1 MKKTLVLGAGGHA
14 TVVAEVLHC
23 LDRSVDGF
31 VTPDF
36 EKGSDFFHSTII
48 GDDEDI
54 LQWQPNQVNLYNGI
68 GSLPSNALRWR
79 VAKKMRRHGYT
90 FNKIV
95 HPSAIIAKSVS
106 FEEGV
111 QVMAGV
117 VIQPETTIGQDS
129 IINTSASIDHDC
141 VIGKKCHIAPS
152 VACSGGVEI
161 GDGTHIGTGAV
172 ITQGVKIGLGCVV
185 AAGSVVYRDL
195 EDGATLIQR
204 KTIRTEP

>member
-14 TVVAEVLHC
+14 KVVAEVLRC
-23 LDRSVDGF
+23 LERPVDGF
-31 VTPDF
+31 VTPGF
-36 EKGSDFFHSTII
+36 ERGSDFFHSIII
-48 GDDEDI
+48 GNDEDV
-54 LQWQPNQVNLYNGI
+54 LQWQPDQINLYNGI
-68 GSLPSNALRWR
+68 GSLPGNTLRWR
-79 VAKKMRRHGYT
+79 IAKKMRKHGYT
-90 FNKIV
+90 FSKIV
-95 HPSAIIAKSVS
+95 HPSAVVAKGVS
-106 FEEGV
+106 LEDGV

-161 GDGTHIGTGAV
+161 GDGTHVGTGAV
-172 ITQGVKIGLGCVV
+172 ITQGVKIGKGCVV

-195 EDGATLIQR
+195 EDFTDLIQR
-204 KTIRTEP
+204 RSIRMEP

>member
-14 TVVAEVLHC
+14 KVVAEVLRC
-23 LDRSVDGF
+23 LDRPVDGF
-31 VTPDF
+31 VSPDY
-36 EKGSDFFHSTII
+36 EKGSDFFHSSII
-48 GDDEDI
+48 GDDGDV
-54 LQWQPNQVNLYNGI
+54 LQWQSEQISLYNGI
-68 GSLPSNALRWR
+68 GSLPSNTLRWR
-79 VAKKMRRHGYT
+79 VANKMRKHGYT
-90 FNKIV
+90 FNRIV
-95 HPSAIIAKSVS
+95 HPSAIVAKDVS
-106 FEEGV
+106 LEEGV

-172 ITQGVKIGLGCVV
+172 ITQGVKIGIGCVV

-195 EDGATLIQR
+195 EDFTDLIQR
-204 KTIRTEP
+204 RSIRGES